1 MTDCLY
7 IDSFLYTLHIYK
19 PGKKKSI
26 QTCNSAHLSA
36 VHLDVGHIV
45 LEHGGNV
52 HLGELVFA
60 EHDEEAGLPT
70 GAVAHDHQLLP
81 DSRHLE
87 ARQTQT
93 RKSAKITQIWGKPW
107 RGDESALRAASN
119 RKCLQGALLE

>member
-7 IDSFLYTLHIYK
+7 TSAFCTLCIYINL
-19 PGKKKSI
+19 GKKREPQKNSI

-36 VHLDVGHIV
+36 VHLDVGHVV
-45 LEHGGNV
+45 LKHGGNV

-87 ARQTQT
+87 PRQTQ
-93 RKSAKITQIWGKPW
+93 A
-107 RGDESALRAASN
+107 
-119 RKCLQGALLE
+119 